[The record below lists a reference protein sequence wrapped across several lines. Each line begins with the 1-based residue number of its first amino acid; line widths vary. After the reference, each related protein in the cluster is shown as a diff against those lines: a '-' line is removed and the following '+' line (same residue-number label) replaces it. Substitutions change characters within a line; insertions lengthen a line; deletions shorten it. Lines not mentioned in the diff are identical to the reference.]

1 MINNEL
7 TLINCNLFQRR
18 VCHVSCQ
25 RTLRPC
31 LLLRN
36 LPKFMMKSMSL
47 FMWLLEWITQNLFL
61 EMVGF
66 LKSHFL
72 ASVPVLYEAALQN
85 EVGTA
90 LTSAGALV
98 TDSGDKKG
106 RSPKDKRIVDE
117 PGSTNDIWV
126 RKRD

>member
-1 MINNEL
+1 
-7 TLINCNLFQRR
+7 
-18 VCHVSCQ
+18 
-25 RTLRPC
+25 
-31 LLLRN
+31 
-36 LPKFMMKSMSL
+36 
-47 FMWLLEWITQNLFL
+47 MWLLEWITQNLFL

-72 ASVPVLYEAALQN
+72 ASVPVLYEEALQN